1 MTGVD
6 LEVLC
11 LKVTVGALIVN
22 DITEPSTYFRKEK
35 SSPRT
40 ELLPRLEYRSCQ
52 RKKNQK
58 RW

>member
-11 LKVTVGALIVN
+11 IKVTVVALIVN
-22 DITEPSTYFRKEK
+22 DITEHSTFLRKEK

-40 ELLPRLEYRSCQ
+40 ELLPRLKYR
-52 RKKNQK
+52 
-58 RW
+58 